1 MINILTSRFIWMNF
15 VSASVA
21 TVTTTT
27 TCSTLTTTSTI
38 TSTTPCSTSGCYW
51 WLCCNLN
58 K

>member
-21 TVTTTT
+21 TVTTTA
-27 TCSTLTTTSTI
+27 TCST

-51 WLCCNLN
+51 WLRCNLN
-58 K
+58 KKSIS